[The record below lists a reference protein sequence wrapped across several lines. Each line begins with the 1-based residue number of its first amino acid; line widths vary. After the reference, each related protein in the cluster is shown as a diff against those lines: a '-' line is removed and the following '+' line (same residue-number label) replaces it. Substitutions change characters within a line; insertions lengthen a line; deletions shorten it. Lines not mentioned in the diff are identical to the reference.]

1 MICLVYTFDF
11 RLVVQD
17 STLFLIRIERLKF
30 NEPTKPIKDKVDEYS
45 LAQKNDLKNVL
56 KVIDPFYKVKILNI
70 DQR

>member
-1 MICLVYTFDF
+1 
-11 RLVVQD
+11 
-17 STLFLIRIERLKF
+17 LKF